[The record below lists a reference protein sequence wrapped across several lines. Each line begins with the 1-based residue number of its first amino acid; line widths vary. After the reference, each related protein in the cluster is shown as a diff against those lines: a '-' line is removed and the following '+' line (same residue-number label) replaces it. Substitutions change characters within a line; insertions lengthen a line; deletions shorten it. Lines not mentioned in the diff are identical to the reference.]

1 MYSQDF
7 RKFRSAEDGSL
18 TIDWIVLSVGMIVLA
33 VTVATFLT
41 APTGTTAAKINN
53 AFESVDPSS

>member
-7 RKFRSAEDGSL
+7 RKFHNAEDGSA
-18 TIDWIVLSVGMIVLA
+18 TTDWIVLTAGMVLLA

-41 APTGTTAAKINN
+41 APTGTTATKINS
-53 AFESVDPSS
+53 ALESVDPSS